1 MKLEQS
7 FEVAAPLDQVWAAL
21 IDVERVAPC
30 LPGAEVTGRNDDGSY
45 DGSFRVK
52 IGPTAAA
59 YVGKLEMSEVDEAAR
74 TATMQASGT
83 DRRGQGGAKA
93 TIVSSVKEGSAG
105 ATVVEVV
112 TDYSITGRLARFGRA
127 GMIEE
132 IGNQLLTEF
141 AASLQ
146 GMLAGPGDYE
156 TFVGMP
162 AVGAAEGATTAQPAE
177 GAGSAQGDK
186 PKRRPRKDL
195 AAAAEA
201 VAAASQPGA
210 SSSVPGQAEPAA
222 AEPEPA
228 AAQSKAEPEPVAA
241 AGESELEAEQVP
253 DLAAEAAAEEGA
265 ALEASADEGLAVEA
279 AAEDELA
286 AVVPEAS
293 TESEPPASSPPPPPS
308 TEPEA
313 LDGIA
318 LARSVIVQRIKSNPA
333 PLVAL
338 LLAFVLL
345 RRRRRRRG

>member
-7 FEVAAPLDQVWAAL
+7 FEVTAPLDQVWAAL

-59 YVGKLEMSEVDEAAR
+59 YVGKLEMSAVDEAAR

-93 TIVSSVKEGSAG
+93 TIVSSVKAGPGG

-146 GMLAGPGDYE
+146 GMLAGPEDYE

-162 AVGAAEGATTAQPAE
+162 AVAAAEGAETAAAE
-177 GAGSAQGDK
+177 GAGSAAAEGVGSAEGDK

-195 AAAAEA
+195 AAAADA
-201 VAAASQPGA
+201 VAAASQPAAPEPVAGE
-210 SSSVPGQAEPAA
+210 AEPAA
-222 AEPEPA
+222 AEPEA
-228 AAQSKAEPEPVAA
+228 VAA
-241 AGESELEAEQVP
+241 AGEPEAEQVP
-253 DLAAEAAAEEGA
+253 D
-265 ALEASADEGLAVEA
+265 LAVEA

>member
-59 YVGKLEMSEVDEAAR
+59 YVGKLEMSAVDEAAR

-93 TIVSSVKEGSAG
+93 TIVSSVKAGPGG

-162 AVGAAEGATTAQPAE
+162 AVGAAEGAATAQPAE

-195 AAAAEA
+195 AAAADA
-201 VAAASQPGA
+201 VAAASQPAAPEPVAGE
-210 SSSVPGQAEPAA
+210 AEPAA
-222 AEPEPA
+222 AEPEA
-228 AAQSKAEPEPVAA
+228 VAA
-241 AGESELEAEQVP
+241 AGEPEAEQVP
-253 DLAAEAAAEEGA
+253 D
-265 ALEASADEGLAVEA
+265 LAVEA

-318 LARSVIVQRIKSNPA
+318 LARSVIVRRIKSNPA